1 MATRASYSQV
11 AGAAASALGFHIAVL
26 DENGNITY
34 VNPAWTRFAKENGGA
49 ASRVGPGVNYFR
61 VCGGSKAAPEVR
73 HIVDGIRA
81 VISGSA
87 PHFHAEYA
95 CPSPTQNR
103 WFTLSVNPLPQ
114 PERGVVVCHT
124 DITELRQTRD
134 DYALILDSARAI
146 LWHATLPGFR
156 TTFTSRQAQN
166 ILGFPA
172 EAWVNN
178 PSLWI
183 ERIHPEDRDRVIAFT
198 AKATEEKRSHDYEYR
213 MIAADGRTVWL
224 RNMVNVIVEKGR
236 GTQVFGVSVDISDRK
251 QAEELKSNMTRKLVL
266 AQEKERK
273 RISRELHDDINQ
285 RLALMSIDL
294 EQLLEKQDHLPSDV
308 RNGLISLRER
318 AMELSSD
325 IESLSHQLHSSK
337 LEYVGLVKAIES
349 FCREF
354 GQKHGLEINFRQE
367 NISNTPSPEISLCL
381 FRVLQE
387 GLSNAAKYS
396 GVNTVQVELAQRS
409 GQMHLKISDSGRGFD
424 LQKATASIGLGL
436 TSMQERVRLLN
447 GSIRIQSR
455 PLAGTTLDVV
465 VPLDGGSQELT
476 A

>member
-1 MATRASYSQV
+1 VVTRASYSHFEGTV
-11 AGAAASALGFHIAVL
+11 ASALDFHIAAL
-26 DENGNITY
+26 DKDGTITY
-34 VNPAWTRFAKENGGA
+34 VNPAWMRFAEENGA
-49 ASRVGPGVNYFR
+49 NPSRAGVGVNYFQ
-61 VCGGSKAAPEVR
+61 VCGGAKATAELER
-73 HIVDGIRA
+73 ILSGIQA
-81 VISGSA
+81 VIAGSV

-103 WFTLSVNPLPQ
+103 WFALSVNPLPE
-114 PERGVVVCHT
+114 PEKGVVVCHA
-124 DITELRQTRD
+124 DITELKQTRD
-134 DYALILDSARAI
+134 EYALILESARAI

-156 TTFTSRQAQN
+156 TTFTSRHAEN

-178 PSLWI
+178 PSLWLD
-183 ERIHPEDRDRVIAFT
+183 RIHPEDRDRVIAFT

-213 MIAADGRTVWL
+213 MIAADGHAVWL

-236 GTQVFGVSVDISDRK
+236 VTQVFGVSVDISDRK
-251 QAEELKSNMTRKLVL
+251 QAEELKSMMTRKLVL
-266 AQEKERK
+266 AQERERR

-294 EQLLEKQDHLPSDV
+294 EQLLEKQDRLPSDV
-308 RNGLISLRER
+308 RNGLISLRGR

-354 GQKHGLEINFRQE
+354 GQKHGLEINFRKE
-367 NISNTPSPEISLCL
+367 NISNTPPPEISLCL

-387 GLSNAAKYS
+387 ALSNAAKYS

-409 GQMHLKISDSGRGFD
+409 GQMHLKVCDSGRGFD
-424 LQKATASIGLGL
+424 LQEARVAVGLGL
-436 TSMQERVRLLN
+436 TSMQERVRLVN

-455 PLAGTTLDVV
+455 PMAGTTLDVV
-465 VPLDGGSQELT
+465 VPLDDVSQELT

>member
-1 MATRASYSQV
+1 MITKVSYSQFD
-11 AGAAASALGFHIAVL
+11 GAVASALDFHIAAL
-26 DENGNITY
+26 DKDGTITY
-34 VNPAWTRFAKENGGA
+34 VNPAWTRFAKENGGT
-49 ASRVGPGVNYFR
+49 ASRVGPGLNYFR

-73 HIVDGIRA
+73 HILDGIRA

-103 WFTLSVNPLPQ
+103 WFALSVNPLPQ

-134 DYALILDSARAI
+134 DYALILDSACAI
-146 LWHATLPGFR
+146 LWHATLPGFH

-166 ILGFPA
+166 ILGFPV

-183 ERIHPEDRDRVIAFT
+183 DRIHPEDRDRVIAFT
-198 AKATEEKRSHDYEYR
+198 TKATEEKRSHDYEYR

-224 RNMVNVIVEKGR
+224 HNIVNVFVENGR
-236 GTQVFGVSVDISDRK
+236 ATQVFGVSVDISDRK
-251 QAEELKSNMTRKLVL
+251 QAEELKSLTTRKLVL
-266 AQEKERK
+266 AQEKERR

-294 EQLLEKQDHLPSDV
+294 EKLLEKQDHLPSDV

-337 LEYVGLVKAIES
+337 LEYVGLLKAIES

-354 GQKHGLEINFRQE
+354 GQKHGLKINFRQE
-367 NISNTPSPEISLCL
+367 NISNMPSQEISLCL

-387 GLSNAAKYS
+387 ALSNAAKYS
-396 GVNTVQVELAQRS
+396 GVDTVQVELAQRS
-409 GQMHLKISDSGRGFD
+409 GQMHLKIYDSGRGFD
-424 LQKATASIGLGL
+424 LQEARIAVGLGL
-436 TSMQERVRLLN
+436 TSMQERVRLVN
-447 GSIRIQSR
+447 GSIRIQSQ
-455 PLAGTTLDVV
+455 PLAGTTIDVV
-465 VPLDGGSQELT
+465 VLLDGIS
-476 A
+476 